1 MSNSNDYKNTG
12 VYEKMEMLS
21 LQHPETSL
29 VKEIVDCGLE
39 AVHSSFEVDTYH
51 QKIDKLC
58 DDVADVKIMMKNKV
72 SINTPTIISIEG
84 NIGSGKSRF
93 LNSLKNTYKNDRSVV
108 FIDEPV
114 SDWNTIQDENG
125 IAMIEKFYGN
135 QKKYSFAFQMMA
147 YISRLANLKTA
158 IGKNPGCVFITER
171 CLHTDRYVFA
181 KMLYDQ
187 KNMEQVEYQI
197 YLKWFDHFVDI
208 YKVTNIVYIKTSPE
222 VCDYRIKKRSRTGE
236 DSIPLEYLIDCD
248 KYHENMMQQ
257 IKKPILCFDG
267 NVNHDTNPSLVMS
280 WVEQVEKLW
289 KYTKCDTRNG
299 KDNDSFEEAITD
311 E

>member
-1 MSNSNDYKNTG
+1 MTEWTVSYKIDS
-12 VYEKMEMLS
+12 VQEKLDKISSDVTNVKEML
-21 LQHPETSL
+21 T
-29 VKEIVDCGLE
+29 K
-39 AVHSSFEVDTYH
+39 
-51 QKIDKLC
+51 
-58 DDVADVKIMMKNKV
+58 KV
-72 SINTPTIISIEG
+72 CNNVPTIVSIEG

-93 LNSLKNTYKNDRSVV
+93 LNILKDTFKNDSSVV

-125 IAMIEKFYGN
+125 VAMIEKFYGN
-135 QKKYSFAFQMMA
+135 QPKYSFAFQMMA
-147 YISRLANLKTA
+147 YISRLANMKTA
-158 IGKNPGCVFITER
+158 IEQNPGCVFITER
-171 CLHTDRYVFA
+171 CLYTDRYVFA

-187 KNMEQVEYQI
+187 KSMEQVEYQI
-197 YLKWFDHFVDI
+197 YLKWFDHFVDT

-267 NVNHDTNPSLVMS
+267 NVNHDTNPSLVMG
-280 WVEQVEKLW
+280 WVERVEKLW
-289 KYTKCDTRNG
+289 KNTRYSNLNIDD
-299 KDNDSFEEAITD
+299 KPIEESITD